1 MNNWHMITNK
11 VNIVVMRKM
20 QSYIS
25 TVINIIKLLIKH
37 FVRLVWGEIQ
47 SGGSQGTGA
56 NQYKYTDLNLVRTAR
71 NAIGVGYHR
80 TGWPWVLRHLET
92 IHSNNG
98 ILFDDFFEQ
107 NFCYKNKPTVYK
119 KPWVAIFHNP
129 KEIPSF
135 GNYRENLSAVFEMP
149 EFKQSAKNLKLAI
162 ALSDDLAEWLTKQLD
177 CKVIS
182 LKHPINTKHS
192 EYWDY
197 DEWVENKKL
206 CQIGFYLR
214 NTRLVEQVPEMEG
227 VEINRLW
234 SNMEWL
240 KNYDTKVMKHWEN
253 HFTDSLVDYQD
264 SYFTC
269 RYNHRSAEDVSAEF
283 ALPSAYD
290 EILRT
295 NVVIADYFACSASN
309 VILECIA
316 KNTPIMVNRLPAIE
330 QYLGKDYPLFFT
342 HPEEIPGLMNRVKEA
357 HLYLKNMNKD
367 DLDIDYFKKEILKEV
382 NKIKR

>member
-1 MNNWHMITNK
+1 MKSKIK
-11 VNIVVMRKM
+11 
-20 QSYIS
+20 
-25 TVINIIKLLIKH
+25 KLLE
-37 FVRLVWGEIQ
+37 FVLRVFKFTKNKIIQ
-47 SGGSQGTGA
+47 FFKRFWKKLETEGPGGSGSSQK
-56 NQYKYTDLNLVRTAR
+56 KYSDINLIRVSKD
-71 NAIGVGYHR
+71 AIGVGYHR

-92 IHSNNG
+92 IHSDGG
-98 ILFDDFFEQ
+98 IIFDDFFEQ
-107 NFCYKNKPTVYK
+107 NFCYKERPTIYK
-119 KPWVAIFHNP
+119 KPWVAIFHHP

-162 ALSDDLAEWLTKQLD
+162 ALSDDLAEWLAKQLD

-227 VEINRLW
+227 VEIKRLW

-253 HFTDSLVDYQD
+253 HFTDSLMDLNNT
-264 SYFTC
+264 YFTC
-269 RYNHRSAEDVSAEF
+269 RYNHRDASTASIEF
-283 ALPSAYD
+283 ALPSEYD

-342 HPEEIPGLMNRVKEA
+342 HPEEIPSLMNRVKET
-357 HLYLKNMNKD
+357 HLYLKSMNKD
-367 DLDIDYFKKEILKEV
+367 DLDIDHFKKEILKEV
-382 NKIKR
+382 NKIKK

>member
-1 MNNWHMITNK
+1 MITNK

-119 KPWVAIFHNP
+119 KPWVAIFHHP

>member
-1 MNNWHMITNK
+1 MK
-11 VNIVVMRKM
+11 SKFK
-20 QSYIS
+20 
-25 TVINIIKLLIKH
+25 KLWELIKNAYE
-37 FVRLVWGEIQ
+37 LIKQKIKQLIKWVWCDGE
-47 SGGSQGTGA
+47 SGGSGGSGGSGS
-56 NQYKYTDLNLVRTAR
+56 NKLEYSDINLVRDTKD
-71 NAIGVGYHR
+71 AIGVGYHR
-80 TGWPWVLRHLET
+80 TGWPWVLGHLRT

-98 ILFDDFFEQ
+98 ILFDDFLEQ
-107 NFCYKNKPTVYK
+107 NFCYKNNPTVYK
-119 KPWVAIFHNP
+119 KPWAAIFHHP

-135 GNYRENLSAVFEMP
+135 GNYRENLSTVFEMP

-162 ALSDDLAEWLTKQLD
+162 ALSDDLADWLKTELD

-197 DEWVENKKL
+197 ASWAANKKL

-214 NTRLVEQVPEMEG
+214 NTRLVEQVPEIKG
-227 VEINRLW
+227 VEIKRLW
-234 SNMEWL
+234 SNMDWL
-240 KNYDTKVMKHWEN
+240 QNYDTKVVAHWEN

-269 RYNHRSAEDVSAEF
+269 RYNHRSAEDVSVEF
-283 ALPSAYD
+283 VLPSAYD

-316 KNTPIMVNRLPAIE
+316 KNTPIMINRLPSIE
-330 QYLGKDYPLFFT
+330 QYLGKDYPLFFD
-342 HPEEIPGLMNRVKEA
+342 HPEEIPCLMKRVREA
-357 HLYLKNMNKD
+357 HDYLRNMNKD
-367 DLDIDYFKKEILKEV
+367 DLDIDHFKKEILKEV
-382 NKIKR
+382 NKIKK